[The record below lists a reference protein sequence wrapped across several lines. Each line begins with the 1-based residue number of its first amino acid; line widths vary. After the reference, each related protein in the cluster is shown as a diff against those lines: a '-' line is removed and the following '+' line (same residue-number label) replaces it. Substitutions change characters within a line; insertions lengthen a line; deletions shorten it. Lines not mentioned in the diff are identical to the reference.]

1 MTCPGQ
7 SVSVTLS
14 RCSLWPSQA
23 AIRAASCDPLA
34 LLPGLRIHGARTRAL
49 CDSALQFPRAL
60 SGSRAAFCAPRCPHT
75 PGARTRCPHTMCPP
89 SGTSRRVHAAA
100 PLYPALQG
108 ARTPHACARRSLSGR
123 RPPRV
128 AFVHVPRQDM
138 FILAGRRRIGQRP
151 AHQVQHGPCAVW
163 PALARRWRALS
174 IPTWSHRVPT

>member
-1 MTCPGQ
+1 MPRSISICH
-7 SVSVTLS
+7 SVSV
-14 RCSLWPSQA
+14 
-23 AIRAASCDPLA
+23 LA
-34 LLPGLRIHGARTRAL
+34 V
-49 CDSALQFPRAL
+49 AL
-60 SGSRAAFCAPRCPHT
+60 SGSDSRCFMRSTCTASGPANSRCPHT
-75 PGARTRCPHTMCPP
+75 GPLRQCVAVSSGPFWQSRCFLRSTVPAHTGCPHTMCPP